1 MRQSFRESKTAKPHC
16 HPARAAAARNARS
29 SAAASRCRRK
39 FLRVFPSGF
48 GDETYLAWE
57 RNYKWEAHRRWKE
70 LLDEAT
76 FRSLLRKKDFAEIAT
91 RAIGIEARTN
101 LIFSFE
107 KMALRDAVKS
117 ALGARAFATG
127 LYELVYG
134 AKSTEQKFEDWCE
147 VVAKLPRKQTRV
159 STWPIVTVFGF
170 IAQPKQHIFLKPNVT
185 RAAARQFGFHFHYES
200 RPGWRTYA
208 DLMEFAGAVR
218 AELIDLRPRD
228 MFDLQSF
235 IWVQGSAEYA
245 E

>member
-1 MRQSFRESKTAKPHC
+1 MAQPRINCPGAPRS
-16 HPARAAAARNARS
+16 ARS
-29 SAAASRCRRK
+29 SVAALRCRRK
-39 FLRVFPSGF
+39 FLRIFPKGF
-48 GDETYLAWE
+48 KDETYLAWE
-57 RNYKWEAHRRWKE
+57 REYKWEAHQRWNE
-70 LLDEAT
+70 LLDQAT
-76 FRSLLRKKDFAEIAT
+76 FRSLLRTRDFAEIAA

-117 ALGARAFATG
+117 ASGARAFAIG
-127 LYELVYG
+127 LYEFVYG
-134 AKSTEQKFEDWCE
+134 AKTMEQKFESWCE

-170 IAQPKQHIFLKPNVT
+170 IAQPKQYIFLKPNVT
-185 RAAARQFGFHFHYES
+185 RAAALQFGFHFHYEP

-208 DLMEFAGAVR
+208 SLMEFAGAVR

-228 MFDLQSF
+228 MIDLQSF
-235 IWVQGSAEYA
+235 IWIQGSAEYA